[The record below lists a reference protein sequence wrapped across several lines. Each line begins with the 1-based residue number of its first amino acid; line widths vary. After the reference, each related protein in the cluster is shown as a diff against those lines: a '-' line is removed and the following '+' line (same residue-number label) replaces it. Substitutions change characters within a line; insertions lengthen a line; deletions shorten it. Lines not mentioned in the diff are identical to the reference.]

1 WARATFTSPP
11 SHEPAGVRPG
21 LPEAQQMTDIRDP
34 ETAKEYLA
42 QAEDLLRH
50 NDVAGMSEALER
62 LTTTPDCT
70 GTYRLQA
77 ARLLA
82 AAGATADAIRF
93 YREAGGAF
101 IDPEGDT

>member
-11 SHEPAGVRPG
+11 SHAPAGVRPG

-34 ETAKEYLA
+34 ETAKAYLA
-42 QAEDLLRH
+42 DDEDCLRD
-50 NDVAGMSEALER
+50 NGVAGMSEALER

-82 AAGATADAIRF
+82 AAGG
-93 YREAGGAF
+93 AGGGGRVF
-101 IDPEGDT
+101 WRGGGGVS